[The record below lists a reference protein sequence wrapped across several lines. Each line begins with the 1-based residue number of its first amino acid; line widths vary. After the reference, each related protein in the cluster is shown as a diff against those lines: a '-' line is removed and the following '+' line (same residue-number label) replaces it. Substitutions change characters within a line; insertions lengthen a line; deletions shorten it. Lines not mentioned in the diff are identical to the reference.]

1 MSVKA
6 PVKNGKFR
14 NGASAK
20 LKFQSWATT
29 DAEEREKRR
38 ERARAEPMKVESTRA
53 YVEDCRVMWR

>member
-1 MSVKA
+1 MQKDGKA
-6 PVKNGKFR
+6 KNRAKAG
-14 NGASAK
+14 GASAK
-20 LKFQSWATT
+20 SKFPSWATT